1 MKALV
6 ALILLVQLPIHTA
19 VPAAPPGPLGCDDP
33 ESEEAAEVAVSYI
46 NGRSHHGY
54 KFALN
59 RIENIRVIPEGLNSD
74 IIFLELDLL
83 ETTCHIL
90 SPTPLENC
98 TVRSFAEHAV
108 EGDCDVKLLR
118 VGRKF
123 SMLASKCHSHADSS
137 EDILQVCPDCPL
149 LTSLNNTEVL
159 TTVTAALNDHNSKT
173 ADAYLR
179 LLEIGRAK
187 IQYHPAHIV
196 YVEFA
201 VAATNCSAKEAKDNV
216 EACQLL
222 PDDQSN
228 YGFCTATIATT
239 QDKSQDLRVDCQ
251 LYGHQV
257 PTPDS
262 PFLSRPGVTYSQ
274 SVQDTPAGMVP
285 SVVQGFTNH
294 NLRFSHNNPFASES
308 SSSEF
313 PTAVLSAKS
322 VAKRAVAEVAQHDKV
337 PRPVGFLPPP
347 PPPCPGK
354 IRHFRI

>member
-6 ALILLVQLPIHTA
+6 ALILLIQLPIHKA
-19 VPAAPPGPLGCDDP
+19 VPATPPAPLGCDDP
-33 ESEEAAEVAVSYI
+33 ESEAAAEFAVNYI
-46 NGRSHHGY
+46 NGHSHHGY

-59 RIENIRVIPEGLNSD
+59 RIDNIRVLPQELNNE
-74 IIFLELDLL
+74 IVFLELDLL

-90 SPTPLENC
+90 SPTPLANC
-98 TVRSFAEHAV
+98 TVRSFTQHAV
-108 EGDCDVKLLR
+108 EGDCDVKLQKLDGKLS
-118 VGRKF
+118 V
-123 SMLASKCHSHADSS
+123 LASKCHSHADSS
-137 EDILQVCPDCPL
+137 EDVLQLCPDCPL
-149 LTSLNNTEVL
+149 LASLNNTEVL

-187 IQYHPAHIV
+187 IQYHPVHIV

-201 VAATNCSAKEAKDNV
+201 VAATNCSAEAAKDNA

-228 YGFCTATIATT
+228 FGFCTATMAT
-239 QDKSQDLRVDCQ
+239 QPSQNLQVDCQ
-251 LYGHQV
+251 LYGHQ
-257 PTPDS
+257 
-262 PFLSRPGVTYSQ
+262 PGVTYFQPGQVTS
-274 SVQDTPAGMVP
+274 AGLVP

-294 NLRFSHNNPFASES
+294 NLRLSHNSPFASES

-313 PTAVLSAKS
+313 PTSMLSAKS

-337 PRPVGFLPPP
+337 PRPVGFVPPPP

-354 IRHFRI
+354 IRHFKI

>member
-6 ALILLVQLPIHTA
+6 ALILLVQLPIHKA
-19 VPAAPPGPLGCDDP
+19 VPAAPPAPLGCDDP
-33 ESEEAAEVAVSYI
+33 ESEAAAEVAVSYI
-46 NGRSHHGY
+46 NGHSHHGY

-59 RIENIRVIPEGLNSD
+59 RIENIRVLPQGLNND

-90 SPTPLENC
+90 SPTPLANC
-98 TVRSFAEHAV
+98 TVRSFTQHAV
-108 EGDCDVKLLR
+108 EGDCDVKLQKLDGKLS
-118 VGRKF
+118 V
-123 SMLASKCHSHADSS
+123 LASKCHSHADSS
-137 EDILQVCPDCPL
+137 EDVLRLCPDCPL
-149 LTSLNNTEVL
+149 LASLNNTEVL

-187 IQYHPAHIV
+187 IQYYPVHIV
-196 YVEFA
+196 SVEFA
-201 VAATNCSAKEAKDNV
+201 VAATNCTAEEAKDNV

-228 YGFCTATIATT
+228 FGFCTAKMLTRP
-239 QDKSQDLRVDCQ
+239 SQDLRVDCQ
-251 LYGHQV
+251 LYGHQ
-257 PTPDS
+257 
-262 PFLSRPGVTYSQ
+262 PGVTYSQ
-274 SVQDTPAGMVP
+274 RGQDTSAGLVP
-285 SVVQGFTNH
+285 SVVEGFTNH
-294 NLRFSHNNPFASES
+294 NLRFSHNNPIASES

-313 PTAVLSAKS
+313 PTSMLSVKS

-337 PRPVGFLPPP
+337 PRPVGFVPP

-354 IRHFRI
+354 IRHFKI